1 MSTGVLKQHPNRVP
15 VIVGKAADAQDLAD
29 ISKHKFLVPQD
40 LQVFDFT
47 LEIRKHIQ
55 LVSEKAIVLALGES
69 GLPPPA
75 RANMGTIYQ
84 QYKDQ
89 DGFLYVFYAHN

>member
-15 VIVGKAADAQDLAD
+15 VINKM
-29 ISKHKFLVPQD
+29 ILVPQD